1 MIDCHVH
8 FSGSIPTEFV
18 WQTIKDKNW
27 TYLAN
32 NHQQVIQAIKYNGQ
46 HGFDGFL
53 HCFKIYDEI
62 IWDEQ
67 LITQSIQAVSNK
79 IKNDGI
85 QFTWMD
91 FSINKYLHTLNWH
104 KIDIIKHF
112 HNCFNTHL
120 PNQIALVLSIKME
133 SLEATRKQY
142 LNLIDT
148 PDVRECVAGIDLVGD
163 EAYFDHEFYK
173 PYLKKWYEHGKMVR
187 IHAGEVGRID
197 NVRKTIENLTITNIA
212 HGIDITNDENL
223 MALAKRKNIQ
233 FDLAL
238 TSNLLIRKDLTTHNH
253 PLYKMME
260 HGLNCTISSD
270 DPVIF
275 NTTLA
280 NEYALIH
287 DTKII
292 ETLKHNSRK
301 FTNKYG
307 YLL

>member
-1 MIDCHVH
+1 
-8 FSGSIPTEFV
+8 
-18 WQTIKDKNW
+18 
-27 TYLAN
+27 
-32 NHQQVIQAIKYNGQ
+32 
-46 HGFDGFL
+46 
-53 HCFKIYDEI
+53 
-62 IWDEQ
+62 
-67 LITQSIQAVSNK
+67 
-79 IKNDGI
+79 
-85 QFTWMD
+85 
-91 FSINKYLHTLNWH
+91 
-104 KIDIIKHF
+104 
-112 HNCFNTHL
+112 
-120 PNQIALVLSIKME
+120 
-133 SLEATRKQY
+133 
-142 LNLIDT
+142 
-148 PDVRECVAGIDLVGD
+148 
-163 EAYFDHEFYK
+163 
-173 PYLKKWYEHGKMVR
+173 MVR

-197 NVRKTIENLTITNIA
+197 NVRKAIENLTITNMA
-212 HGIDITNDENL
+212 HGIDIANDENL

-280 NEYALIH
+280 NEYTLVH